1 MLHPTVQTNTLNI
14 QITLL
19 RADRS
24 INLQIANRN
33 FIHCIFCFGNIHT
46 DVISII
52 ILTIILETK
61 LCFRKSIS
69 KCSKAKLIT
78 NFVSQLFK
86 ENISRVFPRGLRQL
100 VPEGYTNLPQRVTPT
115 CPRGLRQLAPEGYAN
130 LPQRATPTPQRD
142 MIFPGK
148 F

>member
-1 MLHPTVQTNTLNI
+1 MGFWILHFDRHLSAYYLYTWSYDVIHILIFIHLANVSSRPGMLHPTVQTNTLNL

-24 INLQIANRN
+24 INLQVANRN

-52 ILTIILETK
+52 ILARILETK

-69 KCSKAKLIT
+69 KRSKAKLIT
-78 NFVSQLFK
+78 NIVS
-86 ENISRVFPRGLRQL
+86 RL
-100 VPEGYTNLPQRVTPT
+100 VLKKY
-115 CPRGLRQLAPEGYAN
+115 
-130 LPQRATPTPQRD
+130 
-142 MIFPGK
+142 GK
-148 F
+148 GMP